1 MTNKTVCMPSTFPV
15 ACHTDHVGIG
25 STFVAIQGMKSN
37 GVTHIVTAL
46 HKGATKIVVAADAV
60 LSNEIIQKIQK
71 ASAELMR
78 VENTRMALA
87 QLSAQAAGNPAGQL
101 KLIAIT
107 GTKGKTTSSFLLT
120 HMLECAGY
128 NVALLSTVSNRINGV
143 ILPASLT
150 TAQPDYLHQFFKLC
164 VEHKVTH
171 VVMEVAAQAVT
182 LHRVHGLVYD
192 ALLFTNFSQEH
203 GEFYTNMADYFAAK
217 TSLFAQRAAGAP
229 ALVNTDDLSCRSL
242 LSQYDNCLGMRMQ
255 EPSTTEKP
263 SSFADDS
270 TTCASNTQQLTN
282 ARSAKEYSLK
292 ATDNNW
298 PLDSGNAERHRQ
310 PSETAVISADIIGT
324 FITNKTG
331 TVQGTVTCRGTEYPV
346 ACPALVGDFNAYNSM
361 GVVGI
366 AHFLAITPDQIQQGF
381 LTFAGVPGR
390 LAHYPLPNGAS
401 CYIDYAH
408 NPSSYQAVLSTLRTL
423 TDHLI
428 VIFGAGGERDKA
440 KRPIMGAIAAEYA
453 SLVVV
458 TSDNPRTEQPE
469 QIIEDICAGIPE
481 EKQHTVIREL
491 DREQAIK
498 KAYNLSHPGSV
509 LVLLGKGTDEYQIVG
524 TTKTFFSEA
533 AIVQSL

>member
-1 MTNKTVCMPSTFPV
+1 MSNTFPV
-15 ACHTDHVGIG
+15 ACHTDQIGIG

-37 GVTHIVTAL
+37 GVNHIPTAL
-46 HKGATKIVVAADAV
+46 QKGATRIVVAHDAV
-60 LSNEIIQKIQK
+60 LSDEINQHIQETG
-71 ASAELMR
+71 AELMR

-87 QLSAQAAGNPAGQL
+87 QLSAQAAGYPARKL

-128 NVALLSTVSNRINGV
+128 NVALLSTVSNRINSV
-143 ILPASLT
+143 VLPASLT

-182 LHRVHGLVYD
+182 LHRVYGLVYD

-217 TSLFAQRAAGAP
+217 TALFAQRTPQAP
-229 ALVNTDDLSCRSL
+229 ALVNTDDAACKPL
-242 LSQYDNCLGMRMQ
+242 LTQYDNCLGMRMQ
-255 EPSTTEKP
+255 ESRTTEKA

-270 TTCASNTQQLTN
+270 TACASNTQKFTN
-282 ARSAKEYSLK
+282 ERSAKEHSLK
-292 ATDNNW
+292 ATDTN
-298 PLDSGNAERHRQ
+298 PHLDSSNAEQHRQ
-310 PSETAVISADIIGT
+310 PSGAETAVISADIIGA

-331 TVQGTVTCRGTEYPV
+331 TVQGTVTCNGIRYPIS
-346 ACPALVGDFNAYNSM
+346 CPALVGNFNEYNSM
-361 GVVGI
+361 GIVGI
-366 AHFLAITPDQIQQGF
+366 AHFLGITPNHIEQGF
-381 LTFAGVPGR
+381 LTFPGVPGR

-408 NPSSYQAVLSTLRTL
+408 NPSSYQAVLSTLSTL

-428 VIFGAGGERDKA
+428 VIFGAGGERDKS
-440 KRPIMGAIAAEYA
+440 KRPVMGAIAAEYA

-469 QIIEDICAGIPE
+469 QIIEDICAGIPA
-481 EKQHTVIREL
+481 EKQRSVIREL
-491 DREQAIK
+491 DREKAIK
-498 KAYNLSHPGSV
+498 KAYNLSRPGSV